1 MVRGEPLKEEIL
13 PASLAGLVGYLLRR
27 AYVRAEDTAR
37 AVLPRHRQAKDY
49 AVLSV
54 LDAIAPS
61 SQHQL
66 AERLGM
72 HPTTMVK
79 VVDVLEQ
86 EGLVARTRDP
96 ADRRQYAL
104 SLTPAGRWELEGL
117 EPDVSRGDAEL
128 TRLLSAP
135 ERDRLV
141 ELLTRVLAPGVDAL
155 PESLRSRAAFL
166 VVRGYHTLRR
176 LGSQAMSDLGVEPRH
191 FAALTVLTELGG
203 GSQRQLAGALGVT
216 EPMVVEVIDG
226 LLDRGLV
233 SRERNPADRRS
244 YRLSLT
250 DAGRATHSQAESA
263 IREVARTFTAPI
275 GEAGEEELRGL
286 LQTLLT
292 GTRAGAGEAS
302 PVSS

>member
-1 MVRGEPLKEEIL
+1 MVRGEPLREEIL

-27 AYVRAEDTAR
+27 AYVRAEDAAR
-37 AVLPRHRQAKDY
+37 AVLPRHRQAKDF

-54 LDAIAPS
+54 LAEIAPS

-72 HPTTMVK
+72 HPTIMVK

-86 EGLVARTRDP
+86 EGLVARIRDP

-104 SLTPAGRWELEGL
+104 SLTPAGRRELEGL
-117 EPDVSRGDAEL
+117 EPAVARGD
-128 TRLLSAP
+128 
-135 ERDRLV
+135 
-141 ELLTRVLAPGVDAL
+141 DAF
-155 PESLRSRAAFL
+155 P
-166 VVRGYHTLRR
+166 R
-176 LGSQAMSDLGVEPRH
+176 LGGQAMSDLGVAPRH
-191 FAALTVLTELGG
+191 VAALTVLTELGG
-203 GSQRQLAGALGVT
+203 GSQRQLAGALGVS

-250 DAGRATHSQAESA
+250 EAGRATRAQAESA
-263 IREVARTFTAPI
+263 LRAVARTFPAPI
-275 GEAGEEELRGL
+275 GEEGE
-286 LQTLLT
+286 
-292 GTRAGAGEAS
+292 GE
-302 PVSS
+302 VRR

>member
-1 MVRGEPLKEEIL
+1 MVHGEPLKEEIL
-13 PASLAGLVGYLLRR
+13 PASLAGQVGYLLRR

-37 AVLPRHRQAKDY
+37 AVLPRHRQAKDF

-54 LDAIAPS
+54 LAEIAPS

-72 HPTTMVK
+72 HPTIMVK

-96 ADRRQYAL
+96 ADRRRYAL
-104 SLTPAGRWELEGL
+104 SLTPAGRGELAAL
-117 EPDVSRGDAEL
+117 EPDVARADAEI
-128 TRLLSAP
+128 TRRLAPP
-135 ERDRLV
+135 ERDRLLA
-141 ELLTRVLAPGVDAL
+141 LLTEVLAPGVDAL
-155 PESLRSRAAFL
+155 PESLRRRTGFL
-166 VVRGYHTLRR
+166 VVRAYHTLRR

-191 FAALTVLTELGG
+191 FAALPVLTELGG
-203 GSQRQLAGALGVT
+203 GSQRQLAGELGVS

-250 DAGRATHSQAESA
+250 EAGRATRAQAESA
-263 IREVARTFTAPI
+263 LRAVARTFPAPI
-275 GEAGEEELRGL
+275 GEEGE
-286 LQTLLT
+286 
-292 GTRAGAGEAS
+292 GE
-302 PVSS
+302 VRR

>member
-27 AYVRAEDTAR
+27 AYVRAEDAAR
-37 AVLPRHRQAKDY
+37 AVLPRHRQAKDF
-49 AVLSV
+49 AVLAG

-61 SQHQL
+61 SQHHL

-72 HPTTMVK
+72 HPTIMVK

-86 EGLVARTRDP
+86 EGLVARIRDP
-96 ADRRQYAL
+96 ADRRHYAL
-104 SLTPAGRWELEGL
+104 SLTPAGRRELEGL
-117 EPDVSRGDAEL
+117 EPAVARGDAEL
-128 TRLLSAP
+128 TRLLPAAD
-135 ERDRLV
+135 RDRLV

-155 PESLRSRAAFL
+155 PETIRRRTGFL
-166 VVRGYHTLRR
+166 VVRAHHTLRR

-191 FAALTVLTELGG
+191 VAALTVLTELGG
-203 GSQRQLAGALGVT
+203 GSQRQLAGALGVS

-250 DAGRATHSQAESA
+250 EAGRATHAQAESA
-263 IREVARTFTAPI
+263 LRTVARTFTAPI
-275 GEAGEEELRGL
+275 GEEGEEELRGL
-286 LQTLLT
+286 LRTLLT
-292 GTRAGAGEAS
+292 GTRAGADEPS
-302 PVSS
+302 PMSS